1 MIRVGGW
8 ARRGR
13 VASVVGR
20 CARGVVFVVGGWVA
34 SLVVGRRDRW
44 VGPGLRV
51 VVGSQSQSARGEGA
65 LVTGAFVVGRSVT
78 DAVLAVG
85 GCGLGRVVACRPVR
99 SVLVSGRGG
108 PLETGCVQVL
118 SDGGLGALETGCVG
132 CSVGRVV
139 CDRGSICSGSG
150 GVVA

>member
-1 MIRVGGW
+1 MGGR
-8 ARRGR
+8 ARRVQRR

-20 CARGVVFVVGGWVA
+20 CARGVVFVVGSWVV
-34 SLVVGRRDRW
+34 SLVVGRRGLWR
-44 VGPGLRV
+44 GAGLRV
-51 VVGSQSQSARGEGA
+51 VVGSQSQSVRGEGG
-65 LVTGAFVVGRSVT
+65 LVIGAFVVGRSVT
-78 DAVLAVG
+78 DAVPGIG
-85 GCGLGRVVACRPVR
+85 GCGLGRVVVCRLVR
-99 SVLVSGRGG
+99 SVMVSGRGG
-108 PLETGCVQVL
+108 PLETGCVKVL

>member
-1 MIRVGGW
+1 MGGR

-34 SLVVGRRDRW
+34 SLVMGRRDRW

-51 VVGSQSQSARGEGA
+51 VVGSQSQSVHGEGK

-78 DAVLAVG
+78 DAVPGIG

-99 SVLVSGRGG
+99 SVMVSGCG
-108 PLETGCVQVL
+108 
-118 SDGGLGALETGCVG
+118 GALETGCVG

-139 CDRGSICSGSG
+139 CYRGSICSRSG